1 MQQRQHA
8 GISRLRRIAS
18 IGSICLV
25 VLCACGGGGGVNT
38 PAPIAPSITVQPTSL
53 SVRAG
58 QPATFSVTADG
69 DAPLTY
75 QWQRNGVNVADG
87 TAASY
92 TLAGTLMADSGS
104 TWTATVSNATA
115 SVTSTP
121 ATLTVTAQAGTISVA
136 AIIGPSSNSQSY
148 LPTYQAVDGKG
159 NLYVYSQVASATL
172 LKITPAGVT
181 SVLASNL
188 ASNFMV
194 MGLTVAADG
203 TVYLLELDYSRVF
216 MDLPSM
222 PSSWGAFVRKI
233 SPEGVVTTIA
243 DAGSD
248 NPKDLSLDAAGNVYW
263 HSHMGGIVSVRK
275 CTPTGVITTIAVG
288 SGDLAHQTMDKLGN
302 LYGTQSHYG
311 YYAYDSTGS
320 IIKVSPDGKFSTL
333 AGSTVE
339 SGTADGPGTN
349 ARFGAL
355 GGMALDSAGNV
366 YVADSS
372 YNTIRKISPGG
383 FVSTVAGKAGSDGI
397 VLGAL
402 PGGLS
407 KVSSLAMG
415 ADGLL
420 YVYSNNTILKIQ
432 FAD

>member
-1 MQQRQHA
+1 MTPGVAAKGSGMIRGESSQHREENQMQQRQHA

-38 PAPIAPSITVQPTSL
+38 PAPIAPGITVQPTSLSVREGQPATFSVTANGDAPLTYQWQRNGVNVAEATAASYTLAGTLMADSGSTWTVTVSNTTASVTSTPATLTVTAPVVTPVPIAPGITVQPTSL

-243 DAGSD
+243 DAGS
-248 NPKDLSLDAAGNVYW
+248 
-263 HSHMGGIVSVRK
+263 
-275 CTPTGVITTIAVG
+275 
-288 SGDLAHQTMDKLGN
+288 
-302 LYGTQSHYG
+302 
-311 YYAYDSTGS
+311 
-320 IIKVSPDGKFSTL
+320 
-333 AGSTVE
+333 
-339 SGTADGPGTN
+339 
-349 ARFGAL
+349 
-355 GGMALDSAGNV
+355 
-366 YVADSS
+366 
-372 YNTIRKISPGG
+372 
-383 FVSTVAGKAGSDGI
+383 
-397 VLGAL
+397 
-402 PGGLS
+402 
-407 KVSSLAMG
+407 
-415 ADGLL
+415 
-420 YVYSNNTILKIQ
+420 
-432 FAD
+432 